1 MRKTSYDTRADYD
14 DEEFKE
20 DLGPS
25 KSQKKR
31 DSEAMQKLGLEL
43 TRLAPDQLAKVDLPE
58 DIRLAIEDYK
68 RMKSFGALRR
78 QMQLIGKLMRR
89 LDGAAVREA
98 IDRAT
103 GESRAAVAALHR
115 AERLRDAMLADD
127 AAVTDYVAEHPETD
141 VQKLRQLVRA
151 ARKEREA
158 AKPPKSA
165 RELYKLLYATFL
177 PPLTLDTSLSEED
190 APQEQE

>member
-1 MRKTSYDTRADYD
+1 M
-14 DEEFKE
+14 
-20 DLGPS
+20 
-25 KSQKKR
+25 
-31 DSEAMQKLGLEL
+31 
-43 TRLAPDQLAKVDLPE
+43 
-58 DIRLAIEDYK
+58 
-68 RMKSFGALRR
+68 
-78 QMQLIGKLMRR
+78 
-89 LDGAAVREA
+89 
-98 IDRAT
+98 DRAT

-115 AERLRDAMLADD
+115 AERLRDAMIADD

-177 PPLTLDTSLSEED
+177 PPLTLDTMLAENTEAD
-190 APQEQE
+190 TQ

>member
-14 DEEFKE
+14 DEEFEE

-158 AKPPKSA
+158 AKPPKST

-177 PPLTLDTSLSEED
+177 PPLTLDTSLSEEEP
-190 APQEQE
+190 PQEQE

>member
-1 MRKTSYDTRADYD
+1 MKKAYYDTRAEYD
-14 DEEFKE
+14 DEIGAE

-31 DSEAMQKLGLEL
+31 DSEAMQKLGQEL
-43 TRLAPDQLAKVDLPE
+43 TRLPADQLDKIDLPE
-58 DIRLAIEDYK
+58 DIRAAVDDYK

-78 QMQLIGKLMRR
+78 QLQLIGKLMRR

-115 AERLRDAMLADD
+115 AERARDAMIADD
-127 AAVTDYVAEHPETD
+127 EAVTAYVSEHPEAD
-141 VQKLRQLVRA
+141 VQTLRRLVRA
-151 ARKEREA
+151 ARKEKTDG
-158 AKPPKSA
+158 KPPKSA
-165 RELYKLLYATFL
+165 RELYRLIYADEL
-177 PPLTLDTSLSEED
+177 PALTLEAIQDGEE
-190 APQEQE
+190 

>member
-14 DEEFKE
+14 DEEVEE
-20 DLGPS
+20 DLGPA

-31 DSEAMQKLGLEL
+31 DSEAKQKLGLEL

-177 PPLTLDTSLSEED
+177 PPLTLDTSLSEEE

>member
-1 MRKTSYDTRADYD
+1 MKNYYDTRTETEEEDDDFYD
-14 DEEFKE
+14 
-20 DLGPS
+20 GPS

-43 TRLAPDQLAKVDLPE
+43 ARLGTDQLARIDLPE
-58 DIRLAIEDYK
+58 DILDAINDYK
-68 RMKSFGALRR
+68 KMKSFGALRR
-78 QMQLIGKLMRR
+78 QAQLIGKLMRK

-115 AERLRDAMLADD
+115 AERLRDAMIEDD
-127 AAVTDYVAEHPETD
+127 KAVTSYIEENPEAD
-141 VQKLRQLVRA
+141 VQRLRQLVRA
-151 ARKEREA
+151 ARKERDQ

-165 RELYKLLYATFL
+165 RELYKLLYASVL
-177 PPLTLDTSLSEED
+177 PPLTLELTQDEE
-190 APQEQE
+190 EE